1 MDKGLEMGTPK
12 TDVEI
17 ASQLKQQ
24 LGNNPDITDLQVTGH
39 LLKMHV
45 TPSLSN
51 RLAADR
57 ERGRKIVLMLMDQM
71 KKLTGRSDVAVWV
84 FSENQKFVEG
94 SVKQFGGDNVNY
106 LFDL

>member
-1 MDKGLEMGTPK
+1 MATPK
-12 TDVEI
+12 TNEEI
-17 ASQLKQQ
+17 AAQIKQQ
-24 LGNNPDITDLQVTGH
+24 LGSNPDITDLQVKGP
-39 LLKMHV
+39 LLQVHV
-45 TPSLSN
+45 TPALSN

-57 ERGRKIVLMLMDQM
+57 ERGRKIVLVLMDRM

-84 FSENQKFVEG
+84 YADNQKFIEG